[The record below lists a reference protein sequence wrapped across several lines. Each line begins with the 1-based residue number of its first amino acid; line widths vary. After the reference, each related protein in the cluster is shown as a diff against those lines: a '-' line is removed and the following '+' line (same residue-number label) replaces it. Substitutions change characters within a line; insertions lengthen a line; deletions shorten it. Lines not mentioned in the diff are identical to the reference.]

1 MVIRRKRDP
10 RTAQAPL
17 PFEYQ
22 VVPDAQA
29 AAFTAHGGLPLVLDT
44 MRITGVSAAIEQ
56 ELHFRKRQSGYSER
70 ELLEAMVLLIAVG
83 GECMEEIAALG
94 EDRALLE
101 LLGVEKLPSPD
112 ALRAALLSFHDES
125 KLEQAR
131 AALGDGEKALLVR
144 ASEPLK
150 QLGRVNTA
158 LIAAM
163 NRAHPAPIATLEADA
178 SIIESHKRQAMPHY
192 EGGRGYQPVVV
203 YWVEHDAILHTEF
216 RDGNV
221 PAGKEPLRALEDAV
235 AALPSGVRRRFRGD
249 SAFYESHMLRFLT
262 DPTNAFE
269 RFTIS
274 ADMGTDLR
282 KLCVAAP
289 SDAWRLLEERAN
301 ESVWITEVVFTPGE
315 LPKNAQPLRT
325 IAIRFDPRQSEL
337 FDGDGNA
344 RSTKYLAI
352 VSNDWDEDAGKLLRW
367 HWQKAGSIERV
378 HDVLKNELAA
388 GVLPCAEF
396 GANAAWFL
404 INALTY
410 NILSALKTSGLPPAL
425 HDARPKRL
433 RLRVLNLGAQLVSH
447 ARSLFARVAETLA
460 AGVELLSVRP
470 RLRLDYSAPS
480 G

>member
-1 MVIRRKRDP
+1 MAIRTKRE
-10 RTAQAPL
+10 RRGAQAPL

-44 MRITGVSAAIEQ
+44 MRITGVSAALDEH
-56 ELHFRKRQSGYSER
+56 LHFRKRQSGYSER
-70 ELLEAMVLLIAVG
+70 ELIEAMVLLIAVG
-83 GECMEEIAALG
+83 GECMEDIGALG
-94 EDRALLE
+94 EDRALLG

-112 ALRAALLSFHDES
+112 ALRAALQSFHDES

-131 AALGDGEKALLVR
+131 AALGDGERALRVR
-144 ASEPLK
+144 ASERLE

-163 NRAHPAPIATLEADA
+163 HRAHPVPIATLEADA
-178 SIIESHKRQAMPHY
+178 SIIESHKRQATPHY

-203 YWVEHDAILHTEF
+203 YWVEHDVIVHTEF

-221 PAGKEPLRALEDAV
+221 PAGKEPLRALKDGV
-235 AALPSGVRRRFRGD
+235 AALPAAMRRRFRGD
-249 SAFYESHMLRFLT
+249 SAFYESHTLRFLM
-262 DPTNAFE
+262 DPTHAFE
-269 RFTIS
+269 RFTVS
-274 ADMGTDLR
+274 ADMGAELR
-282 KLCVAAP
+282 ALCVAAP
-289 SDAWRLLEERAN
+289 PEAWQLLEERAN
-301 ESVWITEVVFTPGE
+301 ESVWFTEVEFTPGE

-325 IAIRFDPRQSEL
+325 IAIRFDPRQGNL
-337 FDGDGNA
+337 FDGDGRA
-344 RSTKYLAI
+344 RGVKYLAI
-352 VSNDWDEDAGKLLRW
+352 VSNDWQEDAGKLVRW

-378 HDVLKNELAA
+378 HDVLKNELGA

-396 GANAAWFL
+396 GANAAWFF

-425 HDARPKRL
+425 RDARPKRL
-433 RLRVLNLGAQLVSH
+433 RLRVLNLGAQIISH
-447 ARSLFARVAETLA
+447 ARSVLARVGETLA
-460 AGVELLSVRP
+460 AGVELLRVRP
-470 RLRLDYSAPS
+470 RLKRDFGTPI